1 MIRALG
7 LALSLALA
15 PCHSVSAQTLSGSG
29 TPVMDGV
36 VDNLEWA
43 NADSQIFVVNLPG
56 GDVTGGALKV
66 MNDAT
71 NLYLG
76 FVIVYNDDL
85 IDVSVQFDANGDGD
99 THTPG
104 DDSIGFTTTSGTVR
118 DVYSTANSALFDTND
133 GGTLDVVGATS
144 TNAVSTH
151 IEISHPLDG
160 GDTGHDIAVGPGDLL
175 PFYAMVRLF
184 PCCTDSFYP
193 GPVAGIEAQ
202 IQIVPE
208 ASSGSVVALASLLGL
223 ARASRRVRPSR
234 APSQMANLIRCDPRS
249 T

>member
-1 MIRALG
+1 MRNPIPILLLV
-7 LALSLALA
+7 LAWTIAA
-15 PCHSVSAQTLSGSG
+15 PVSAQILSGSG

-43 NADSQIFVVNLPG
+43 NADSQIFVVNLHD

-66 MNDAT
+66 MNDAN

-104 DDSIGFTTTSGTVR
+104 DDSIGFTTTTGVVR
-118 DVYSTANSALFDTND
+118 DVYSTANSALFDTDD
-133 GGTLDVVGATS
+133 GGTLDVVGATATTS
-144 TNAVSTH
+144 ISTH

-160 GDTGHDIAVGPGDLL
+160 GDAGHDIAVGPGEFL

-202 IQIVPE
+202 IFVVPE
-208 ASSGSVVALASLLGL
+208 AASGSVAALATLLGFAE
-223 ARASRRVRPSR
+223 ARRRR
-234 APSQMANLIRCDPRS
+234 LIRKDGGETR
-249 T
+249 